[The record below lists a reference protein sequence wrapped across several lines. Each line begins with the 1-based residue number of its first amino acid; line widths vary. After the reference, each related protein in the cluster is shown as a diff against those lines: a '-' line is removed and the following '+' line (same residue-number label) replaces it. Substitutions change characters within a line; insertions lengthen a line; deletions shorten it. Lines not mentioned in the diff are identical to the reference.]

1 MKLQKVII
9 SFLITL
15 KEIMEFSFVFWDL
28 NKRLFCKRAKEKNQK
43 QKTYAVML
51 P

>member
-28 NKRLFCKRAKEKNQK
+28 NKRLFCKRTKEKNQK